1 MYVEADNHS
10 PLPPLNHSMRKIEFF
25 FVMLLTWV
33 GTTAQ
38 VPADS
43 LPNMF
48 QRWDTRIGELN
59 YEDPEIVS
67 LHYLFLRDILKE
79 MDKIGQQL
87 NTTLARNPHLDF
99 YATKQT
105 YVHVRSKAEQMNEIF
120 SIRKSM
126 VDHVFYLSAVE
137 EMAYLD
143 TASAMY
149 HLERSLQYNP
159 HNPDA
164 MLLKCKILLA
174 QHQYQH
180 CVDLIHKV
188 YTQTALTEEQE
199 KAVSDFTLTL
209 YDRLYTHGSEL
220 VKIGRAAEALEV
232 FLALEHFCNNMP
244 SGYCNDDYYQGILR
258 SREGVYESYITI
270 AKEAE
275 KRGNREMAKKF
286 YQYAEEYLRRND
298 EN

>member
-1 MYVEADNHS
+1 
-10 PLPPLNHSMRKIEFF
+10 MRKIEFF

>member
-1 MYVEADNHS
+1 
-10 PLPPLNHSMRKIEFF
+10 MRKIKIF

-43 LPNMF
+43 LPSLF
-48 QRWDTRIGELN
+48 QRWDTRLSELN

-67 LHYLFLRDILKE
+67 LHYLFLQDILKN
-79 MDKIGQQL
+79 MDKIGNQL
-87 NTTLARNPHLDF
+87 NTTLARNPRMDF
-99 YATKQT
+99 YATKQA
-105 YVHVRSKAEQMNEIF
+105 YRHIRSKAERMNATF
-120 SIRKSM
+120 AAHKSR
-126 VDHVFYLSAVE
+126 VDQEFYLRAVE
-137 EMAYLD
+137 ELSFRD
-143 TASAMY
+143 TAQTMY
-149 HLERSLQYNP
+149 HLDRALQYNP

-174 QHQYQH
+174 QNQYQP

-188 YTQTALTEEQE
+188 YTQTTLTEEQE
-199 KAVSDFTLTL
+199 NAVSDFTLEL
-209 YDRLYTHGSEL
+209 YDRLYTHGDEL
-220 VKIGRAAEALEV
+220 VKSGRAAEALEV

-244 SGYCNDDYYQGILR
+244 SGYCNDDYYKGILR
-258 SREGVYESYITI
+258 SREGVYESYLSI
-270 AKEAE
+270 AREAE